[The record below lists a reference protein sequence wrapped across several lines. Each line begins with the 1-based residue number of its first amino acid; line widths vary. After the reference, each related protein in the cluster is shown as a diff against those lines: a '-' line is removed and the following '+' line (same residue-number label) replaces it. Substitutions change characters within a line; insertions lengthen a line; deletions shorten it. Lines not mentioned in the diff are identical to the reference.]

1 MSTEATIVVVD
12 TSVVSIIFRQDA
24 KATRYQDSIEGRSAV
39 ISFQTVEEQMFGA
52 YLNNWG
58 DRRINELERHLA
70 QYNVIWSN
78 PELVEVSARLRMQ
91 RRRAGKELKTADAW
105 IAATALMLGCPLVAD
120 DGDFTGIPN
129 LELVRFQ

>member
-24 KATRYQDSIEGRSAV
+24 KATRYQDCIEGRSAV
-39 ISFQTVEEQMFGA
+39 ISFQTVEEQMYGA

-70 QYNVIWSN
+70 QYNVIWPKSRT
-78 PELVEVSARLRMQ
+78 SGSLR
-91 RRRAGKELKTADAW
+91 
-105 IAATALMLGCPLVAD
+105 
-120 DGDFTGIPN
+120 
-129 LELVRFQ
+129 